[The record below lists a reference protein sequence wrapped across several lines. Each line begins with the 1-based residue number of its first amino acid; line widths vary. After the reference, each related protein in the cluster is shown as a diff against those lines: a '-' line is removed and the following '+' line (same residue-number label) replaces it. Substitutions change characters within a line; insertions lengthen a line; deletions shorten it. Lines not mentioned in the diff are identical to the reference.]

1 MHIHIREPITVL
13 HQTTLNRRKMHT
25 SITADDESTVQI
37 HNSAAAFGASIRH
50 PFAVPLLFSA
60 DGHRD
65 TSDDYVR
72 GVAVHP

>member
-1 MHIHIREPITVL
+1 
-13 HQTTLNRRKMHT
+13 MHT